1 MTSENVQ
8 GLPKMLCVIL
18 KELLND
24 QDLIHWSMNS
34 NNTVTSVV
42 LRFSQPGH
50 VGEVP
55 VTWRKSPAQL
65 KRDNSRAYNYTHQQY
80 QGSQYASV
88 QRCHNVESDPG
99 ISNLGG
105 YGSVVCD
112 TNNFSTYVTTP
123 TSAPL
128 HHTPGLTCEP
138 QVLTPMLSESDT
150 KTETMSEECPHVN
163 TGSEVNITS
172 YGCQSHD
179 IADNKDSESETSVS
193 SPEKICL
200 TGTKEDFTKVVQDW
214 RNCEKVAFLRGL
226 VKDNTIVEIEIGTK
240 GPLRMINEN
249 DPDYEELRS
258 HINSRKNSGWD
269 MGFWQPTADCMIEL
283 WKMYIQEDS
292 VIK

>member
-1 MTSENVQ
+1 MSSENLY
-8 GLPKMLCVIL
+8 GLPKLLSVAL
-18 KELLND
+18 TELLSN
-24 QDLIHWSMNS
+24 QQLIHWSMNS
-34 NNTVTSVV
+34 NNIVTSVV
-42 LRFSQPGH
+42 IRFSEPGH

-55 VTWRKSPAQL
+55 VSWKKSPAQL
-65 KRDNSRAYNYTHQQY
+65 RRDRARTASYIHEHHQ
-80 QGSQYASV
+80 GNQYASDDTQHNTTD
-88 QRCHNVESDPG
+88 QRNIEFMNG
-99 ISNLGG
+99 NSNGA
-105 YGSVVCD
+105 CD
-112 TNNFSTYVTTP
+112 NSNFNSFYRTP
-123 TSAPL
+123 TSAPVQQ
-128 HHTPGLTCEP
+128 TSDLTCEAV
-138 QVLTPMLSESDT
+138 VLTPMLSESDT

-179 IADNKDSESETSVS
+179 IADNKDSESKTSVS

-283 WKMYIQEDS
+283 WKMCIQEDS